1 MAKFKVKIV
10 KLIVKFF
17 IELVAG
23 KTDYIMGDNFQSK
36 YTFAIFQTVSLNLWC
51 TMDFSLYPLDKQVCE
66 YEAYMY

>member
-36 YTFAIFQTVSLNLWC
+36 STHLQ
-51 TMDFSLYPLDKQVCE
+51 FSKLFH
-66 YEAYMY
+66 